1 MSAEWDDGPTWA
13 DPSELKESPP
23 FSTLFAI
30 PPSVLDALTSEM
42 RAEGYAARYPIE
54 VWRQRNVIVDGH
66 TRRQAAIRAGVSE
79 VPVFFLDFDDEAS
92 ALAYMVKTQV
102 QRRNLT
108 ESEILRYVKA
118 VHKPKP
124 KGGDRGNQHTGGKV
138 AKAGNQA
145 IAREGKASEAT
156 AETLGVGRDKVEKAL
171 LVASDPEATRAVEAG
186 EKTINAAAKEV
197 AEKRRR
203 ERKPKPPPEPVQV
216 PEPEPAVVEDV
227 KVEAELDVKET
238 APPDY
243 EAIGEEAGRRLG
255 DLVRS
260 TIDGLPEESRGDC
273 VFVVGACLGPYLRRY
288 DVKIGGVNDGA

>member
-1 MSAEWDDGPTWA
+1 MDTEWEDGPVWMA
-13 DPSELKESPP
+13 PVDLQVSPP
-23 FSTLFAI
+23 FSALFAI
-30 PPSVLDALTSEM
+30 PSPVLDALTSEM

-171 LVASDPEATRAVEAG
+171 LVASDPEATKAVEAG

-197 AEKRRR
+197 AEKKR
-203 ERKPKPPPEPVQV
+203 EARPPKLKAVPAPAPEREPEAMATEEVKLDPAPKTRAHYAALAEAAAKQV
-216 PEPEPAVVEDV
+216 ESHITGTLERLPEPARGMFVCELGMAVVPLLRNYGV
-227 KVEAELDVKET
+227 TVE
-238 APPDY
+238 
-243 EAIGEEAGRRLG
+243 
-255 DLVRS
+255 
-260 TIDGLPEESRGDC
+260 
-273 VFVVGACLGPYLRRY
+273 
-288 DVKIGGVNDGA
+288 GVSIVA